1 MDQHRSP
8 SFPPNS
14 SPKLQWGSPA
24 LRPVA
29 SFPPMNRMAA
39 SPTMNTPPHGPGALG
54 GMTFEG
60 GMGTGS
66 PQFANHPYQ
75 HSFRTPE
82 PHHSSPDAQQ
92 PPWSENSGK
101 RKKRRPKAKVS
112 LSLLLLLLILLT
124 ILLITSVSVTVSV
137 TLLLLYTFTV

>member
-24 LRPVA
+24 LHPAA
-29 SFPPMNRMAA
+29 SFPPSPMNRMAA
-39 SPTMNTPPHGPGALG
+39 SPTMNTPPHTPGGRG

-66 PQFANHPYQ
+66 PHFARHPDQ
-75 HSFRTPE
+75 HSFRTPQ
-82 PHHSSPDAQQ
+82 PHHSSPNAQQ
-92 PPWSENSGK
+92 PPWSEK
-101 RKKRRPKAKVS
+101 RGNTSNRKQKFPKVS
-112 LSLLLLLLILLT
+112 LSLLVLLK
-124 ILLITSVSVTVSV
+124 TVSV
-137 TLLLLYTFTV
+137 TTKTSKSTVLVSI